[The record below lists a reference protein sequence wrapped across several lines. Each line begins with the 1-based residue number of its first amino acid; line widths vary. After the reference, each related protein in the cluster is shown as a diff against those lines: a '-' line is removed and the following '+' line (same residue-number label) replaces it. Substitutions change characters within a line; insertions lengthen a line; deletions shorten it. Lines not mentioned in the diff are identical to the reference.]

1 MLWALELEY
10 DGTPFM
16 GWQRQKHGIS
26 IQQVLEEA
34 AANLCNGEIPAV
46 TASGRTDAGVHA
58 LGQIAQVELPEFSPN
73 RLREALNHHLKP
85 HPVVVLR
92 ATPAPPDWNARFSAI
107 RRVYRYV
114 ISNRPSWPSLEANR
128 VWHVKAPLDEAA
140 MQRAAQSLLGHHDFS
155 SFRAS
160 ACQAKSP
167 LRTLDSIS
175 VIRQGDRLI
184 IQAEARSFLHHQVR
198 NMVGSLKRVGEGR
211 WAESAIGEVL
221 AARSR
226 AAAGPTAPACG
237 LYFVSVDY
245 DPPLVFED

>member
-160 ACQAKSP
+160 GCQAKSP
-167 LRTLDSIS
+167 LRTLDAIS

-211 WAESAIGEVL
+211 WAESAIAEVL
-221 AARSR
+221 EAKSR